1 MAQQYLT
8 KMQAIAA
15 IGVETG
21 YGRRVIEQKL
31 DELVTAGKVA
41 LEPDPI
47 YKRQFRISRA
57 DVDIVVK
64 ALKEAGGQV

>member
-1 MAQQYLT
+1 MATQYMT

-15 IGVETG
+15 IGIETG

-31 DELVTAGKVA
+31 DELAADGKIVI
-41 LEPDPI
+41 EPDPI

-57 DVDIVVK
+57 DVDIVVQ
-64 ALKEAGGQV
+64 ALKKAGGQA